1 MYRNDRLS
9 QMKAIA
15 FKWGQKP
22 HGRGAPL
29 QCGGPGGGP
38 TWVGSPLQPLS
49 LPTSNGQQVTT
60 GSLKQEGQGR
70 GGEPEGIRCPPST
83 GAANLIRIKAALGK
97 LENPNCRF
105 EICSGGMGKPGPAVG
120 KVLGSHMFPHP
131 GGQGQSLGG
140 TRVGQ

>member
-1 MYRNDRLS
+1 MLVIFLGFFFFLCDER
-9 QMKAIA
+9 
-15 FKWGQKP
+15 WE
-22 HGRGAPL
+22 
-29 QCGGPGGGP
+29 
-38 TWVGSPLQPLS
+38 
-49 LPTSNGQQVTT
+49 
-60 GSLKQEGQGR
+60 QEGQGR

-83 GAANLIRIKAALGK
+83 GAADLIRIKAALGK